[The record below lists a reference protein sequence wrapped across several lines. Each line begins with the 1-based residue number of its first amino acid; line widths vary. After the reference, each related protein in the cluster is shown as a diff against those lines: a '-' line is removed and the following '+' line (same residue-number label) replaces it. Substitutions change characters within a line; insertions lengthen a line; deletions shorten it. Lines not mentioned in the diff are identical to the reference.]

1 MGTELQ
7 ARPLPGRL
15 PGWLRRAWTEPGVTR
30 PARPSVRD
38 AAIAVIITV
47 IGVAAS
53 YGEAHPTQPGAYFTP
68 PHHLPHTPDAA
79 LLLVAAGGLVLAWR
93 HCYPRLVV
101 CATTALIVGYTLPG
115 YENGVALLI
124 PAVAV
129 GTLAAIVPVR
139 KSVPWAVAVT
149 LVLMATTAANNPLG
163 RFSGGFPLIPAN
175 IAVALFAGIAI
186 ANRHAYVRSSQLQ
199 AAREAALD
207 AQRRVDEERLR
218 IARELHDVVAHTMAT
233 ITVQAAAASQ
243 LLRDRPDEAAASL
256 QAIRAASKD
265 GLRELRAILDVLRSA
280 SGGGEDTTDPTQPTP
295 GLARLDALVEGV
307 GAAGLP
313 VTVAITGQPCDLPAI
328 TDLSAFRIVQE
339 ALTNTIRHA
348 GPATAAV
355 TVDYG
360 ADELRVEVTDTG
372 RGLTPAAAAYA
383 TFLAGAGISNSGSTG
398 SGSTGP
404 GFSNFGIT
412 GTSGHGLRGM
422 RERAVAA
429 GGTIDIGP
437 LPGGGFRVA
446 AWLPLTRPPATA
458 AATPPG
464 TANSSAPEEANR

>member
-7 ARPLPGRL
+7 ARPLPGWL
-15 PGWLRRAWTEPGVTR
+15 PGWVRRAWTEPGGTR

-38 AAIAVIITV
+38 AAVAVIITL

-53 YGEAHPTQPGAYFTP
+53 YGEAHPTQPGAYFIP
-68 PHHLPHTPDAA
+68 PHHLPHTPNAA
-79 LLLVAAGGLVLAWR
+79 LLLVAAGGLILAWR

-101 CATTALIVGYTLPG
+101 CGSTALVVAYTLPG

-124 PAVAV
+124 PAVAI
-129 GTLAAIVPVR
+129 GTLAAMMPVR

-149 LVLMATTAANNPLG
+149 LVLMAATAANNPLG

-280 SGGGEDTTDPTQPTP
+280 SGGSEESADPTQPTP
-295 GLARLDALVEGV
+295 GLTRLDALVEGV

-313 VTVAITGQPCDLPAI
+313 VTVAITGQPRDLPAI
-328 TDLSAFRIVQE
+328 TDLSAFRIIQE

-360 ADELRVEVTDTG
+360 ADELRVVVTDTG
-372 RGLTPAAAAYA
+372 RGLTPSAAAHAA
-383 TFLAGAGISNSGSTG
+383 VISGLGIAGAGTSNPGTTG
-398 SGSTGP
+398 AA
-404 GFSNFGIT
+404 
-412 GTSGHGLRGM
+412 GHGLRGM
-422 RERAVAA
+422 RERASAA

-446 AWLPLTRPPATA
+446 ARLPLARPPATA
-458 AATPPG
+458 AATAPG
-464 TANSSAPEEANR
+464 TANSSAPQEANR